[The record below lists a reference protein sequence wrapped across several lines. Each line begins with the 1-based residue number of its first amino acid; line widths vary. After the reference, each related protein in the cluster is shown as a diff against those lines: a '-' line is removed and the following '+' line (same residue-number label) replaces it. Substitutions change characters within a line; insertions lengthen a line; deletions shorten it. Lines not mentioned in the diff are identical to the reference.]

1 MDKKTLNSLKD
12 QVKLKITDCLIAL
25 SRFWGDRSINL
36 MSRQRIFCYCDTF
49 FVVGILLLLLLLSM
63 LGFFVG
69 RRESNKTSL

>member
-36 MSRQRIFCYCDTF
+36 MSRQRIFCYCDT
-49 FVVGILLLLLLLSM
+49 LLLLLL
-63 LGFFVG
+63 
-69 RRESNKTSL
+69 